1 MPVLS
6 IGGKTPRVPET
17 VFVADGAY
25 VIGDVDLGEES
36 SVWFQAVLR
45 GDINTITI
53 GPRSNIQDGCV
64 FHVTDSDS
72 VAVGSDVTI
81 GHRAII
87 HGSRIGDE
95 SLIGMGAV
103 VLDGASIGKSS
114 LVAAGAVV
122 LQGMEVPDGVLAA
135 GVPARIIR
143 GLTEAEKEGIRE
155 SAVHYVGYA
164 RSFSR

>member
-6 IGGKTPRVPET
+6 INGRTPRVPES

-25 VIGDVDLGEES
+25 VIGDVELGEES

-53 GPRSNIQDGCV
+53 GPRSNVQDGCV
-64 FHVTDSDS
+64 FHVTDSN
-72 VAVGSDVTI
+72 AVEVGADVTI
-81 GHRAII
+81 GHRAIV
-87 HGSRIGDE
+87 HGCRIGDE

-103 VLDGASIGKSS
+103 VLDGARIGKSA

-122 LQGMEVPDGVLAA
+122 LQGMSVPDGVLAA
-135 GVPARIIR
+135 GVPARILR
-143 GLTEAEKEGIRE
+143 ELTDAEKAGIRA
-155 SAVHYVGYA
+155 SAAHYVGYA
-164 RSFSR
+164 RDFSR